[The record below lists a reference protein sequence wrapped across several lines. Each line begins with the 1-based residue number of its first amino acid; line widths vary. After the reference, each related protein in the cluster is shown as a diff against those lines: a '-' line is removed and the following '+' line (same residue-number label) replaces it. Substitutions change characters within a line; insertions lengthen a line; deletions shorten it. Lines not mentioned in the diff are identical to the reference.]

1 MYFKM
6 RDLLLFILQSDKCI
20 KEMHKLDA
28 IKEDLKNNP
37 KMAFSRYLPR
47 MVKLD

>member
-1 MYFKM
+1 M

-28 IKEDLKNNP
+28 IREYLNKRKTLKSRDL
-37 KMAFSRYLPR
+37 S
-47 MVKLD
+47 D